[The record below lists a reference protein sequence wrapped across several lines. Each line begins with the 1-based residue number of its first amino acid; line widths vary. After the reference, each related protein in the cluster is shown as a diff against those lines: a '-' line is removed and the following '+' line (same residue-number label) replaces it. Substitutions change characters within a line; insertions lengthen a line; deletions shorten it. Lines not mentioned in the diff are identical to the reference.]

1 MNKTNFKRRLI
12 LGSANF
18 TQKYGADPVKIN
30 ISEIKKILNLANN
43 NKVNKI
49 DTAENYLH
57 DSIFFKYLRKR
68 FKLITKIRPDH
79 NWASLSFCE
88 EELKKQLKN
97 FKKNKIKILL
107 FHDVEVLFDKL
118 GPKIF
123 NNLEKLKD
131 KGYFKKIGIS
141 IYDTNCLKY
150 LISKYNIDVVQC
162 PYNILDKRIIYSG
175 WLNKLKNKGIEVH
188 VRSVFLQGLL
198 VNKMIYK
205 KNYFKKWRSK
215 ILKWFNHLQKNGIS
229 PINYCLNDLLKYDFD
244 QIIIGVNNSDNLREI
259 LNFKLLSD
267 KKKLINFT
275 SKDLKLIDPR
285 CWK

>member
-1 MNKTNFKRRLI
+1 MNKTNFKKQLI

-18 TQKYGADPVKIN
+18 TQKYGADSVKIN
-30 ISEIKKILNLANN
+30 ISEIKKILNLARS
-43 NKVNKI
+43 NKINKI
-49 DTAENYLH
+49 DTAENYLN

-68 FKLITKIRPDH
+68 FKLVTKIKPDYK
-79 NWASLSFCE
+79 WTSLSFCE
-88 EELKKQLKN
+88 EELKKQIKI

-107 FHDVEVLFDKL
+107 FHDVEVLFDKI

-141 IYDTNCLKY
+141 IYDTDCLKY

-162 PYNILDKRIIYSG
+162 PFNILDKRIVYSG
-175 WLNKLKNKGIEVH
+175 WLKKLKNKGIEVH

-205 KNYFKKWRSK
+205 KNYFKKWRTK

-229 PINYCLNDLLKYDFD
+229 PINYCLNDLLNYDFD

-267 KKKLINFT
+267 KKKFINFT
-275 SKDLKLIDPR
+275 SKDLRLIDPR